1 MRPRFIILATIAL
14 NAALF
19 AANLSVALVSG
30 SRTVLSQAIYTLTD
44 LVGGLFLLWGLYVSR
59 RPPDHEHPFGFGKER
74 FFWAFVSTVVTFT
87 AAGIV
92 ALVEGI
98 DQLVAPIP
106 VTHLGEGVFVVGATL
121 TASVVGIWVTL
132 RELRIARQT
141 LQTLL
146 ESSNQGLKSIFYQDL
161 VTIYGSVIAFA
172 GLLIVYRTSDYWV
185 DGAVAAFEGLL
196 LVVTGL
202 VLTAES
208 REDPDRAGPGS
219 RGRSGD
225 ARARGAGRAR
235 HPRALPAVDAARPR
249 RRAPRPPDK
258 LPGRADDRSA
268 GVRDRP
274 GDAHPQGGLSDPTTR
289 DHRTGIVARRAS
301 IHRTTVRAARTAV
314 MAPKNT

>member
-19 AANLSVALVSG
+19 VANLSVALVSG

-106 VTHLGEGVFVVGATL
+106 VTHLGESVFVVGATL
-121 TASVVGIWVTL
+121 AASVVGIWVTL

-208 REDPDRAGPGS
+208 REYLIGRALAPEVAREMLGLVE
-219 RGRSGD
+219 RD
-225 ARARGAGRAR
+225 ARVTRVRSLQSMQLGPDDALLALRINFQDGLTTDQLESAIDQVTLTLKAAYPILR
-235 HPRALPAVDAARPR
+235 HVIIEPE
-249 RRAPRPPDK
+249 
-258 LPGRADDRSA
+258 S
-268 GVRDRP
+268 
-274 GDAHPQGGLSDPTTR
+274 
-289 DHRTGIVARRAS
+289 
-301 IHRTTVRAARTAV
+301 
-314 MAPKNT
+314 